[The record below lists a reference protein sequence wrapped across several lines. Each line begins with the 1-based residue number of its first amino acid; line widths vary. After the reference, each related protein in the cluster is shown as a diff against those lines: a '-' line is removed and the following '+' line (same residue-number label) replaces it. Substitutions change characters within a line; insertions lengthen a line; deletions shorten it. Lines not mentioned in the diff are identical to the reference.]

1 MVGGSGGGGPWAV
14 GVVVLVKAQPAH
26 VDPTGGAPLLPT
38 CCFSIS
44 ISTSPSS
51 APGHSWHGD
60 PSSELLP
67 FSGAPSSPSRH
78 PGQCPW
84 APRLLRAWA
93 ARVSAALLTA
103 QFTPWGGRGRCSARR
118 ATCRLVWALPRGCCG
133 AVWRLPWRS
142 LAPSAPPGAS
152 WLCRCCPLPGPQGP
166 GSTWRHLLASRFRC
180 SEKSAVQQLTPLL
193 LRSPQ
198 VAIFLA
204 GAGRALDSG
213 RPPCSGRRR
222 LSFPAAR
229 GGEGAT
235 SRHWAPAA
243 SPAAGGAGKKDARK
257 RKAPA
262 GPRVARGCAPWF
274 LPASSCWDPPLPSCS
289 PKSSKVLRPAG
300 SDSFPLTVTYDLV
313 KP

>member
-1 MVGGSGGGGPWAV
+1 MVGDSGGGGPWAV
-14 GVVVLVKAQPAH
+14 GVVVLVKALAFFWGTVFSFSSPRA
-26 VDPTGGAPLLPT
+26 VPLG
-38 CCFSIS
+38 
-44 ISTSPSS
+44 SS
-51 APGHSWHGD
+51 AAAGLGHPCQRGPAD
-60 PSSELLP
+60 
-67 FSGAPSSPSRH
+67 
-78 PGQCPW
+78 
-84 APRLLRAWA
+84 
-93 ARVSAALLTA
+93 SAVHTR
-103 QFTPWGGRGRCSARR
+103 GGRGRCSARG

-133 AVWRLPWRS
+133 AVWRLPWLS
-142 LAPSAPPGAS
+142 LAPSAAPGAS

-166 GSTWRHLLASRFRC
+166 GSTWRRLLASRFRC
-180 SEKSAVQQLTPLL
+180 SKKSAVQQLTPLL

-204 GAGRALDSG
+204 GAGRALGSG

-222 LSFPAAR
+222 LSVPAAR

-274 LPASSCWDPPLPSCS
+274 LAREQLLGPPLAKLLPE
-289 PKSSKVLRPAG
+289 KL
-300 SDSFPLTVTYDLV
+300 
-313 KP
+313 